1 MTSSND
7 PLAQL
12 AQSLTGD
19 YNQYAYDQHQA
30 GIAHCQ
36 QRIAHVPEV
45 TELVLTPRVRRLA
58 VVMAVMFFAFGLMS
72 LAGEKARFMGP
83 VMWLV
88 SLAFVLSYWQHRDA
102 GKQVLLRLT
111 RTHLWFCG
119 LEAPVALRDITQAH
133 IRDGKMMRI
142 HLTLREGAGLPR
154 ITNRKGAIMPGA
166 TLKRRSGATELRLVA
181 YGFEFDGQVLDAE
194 QLMGMLLAYCDAAQ
208 AQAELQSLIAGQAH
222 RR

>member
-1 MTSSND
+1 MTTPDD

-12 AQSLTGD
+12 AQSLTGA
-19 YNQYAYDQHQA
+19 YNQQAGDQRKA

-36 QRIAHVPEV
+36 QRIEHVPEV
-45 TELVLTPRVRRLA
+45 TELVLTRRVRRLT

-72 LAGEKARFMGP
+72 LTGEKARFMGL

-88 SLAFVLSYWQHRDA
+88 SLIFALGYWQHRDA

-119 LEAPVALRDITQAH
+119 FDTPVTLRDITQAH

-142 HLTLREGAGLPR
+142 HLTLREGAALPR

-166 TLKRRSGATELRLVA
+166 TIKKRREATELRLVA
-181 YGFEFDGQVLDAE
+181 YGFQLDGQVLDAE

-208 AQAELQSLIAGQAH
+208 AEAELQSLTAGEA
-222 RR
+222 RWR